1 MPKSNLP
8 ILALLLGAT
17 CLGAAQLPEGTST
30 DPIPAMTKPAKGV
43 PYSDPTYG
51 TRIVRVTN
59 HAAEAPVGFARND
72 YARRQPFNADDSLQ
86 LIIANDGA
94 WHVYRTADNAYVKRL
109 DGLAGDA
116 EPQWHPTDPAR
127 LYYLPTNGVGMQVR
141 ELNVTTLASR
151 VVGDLGARLRAR
163 WPTAHAAWT
172 KAEGSPSADA
182 RYWCFMVDDS
192 AWRSLGVIC
201 WDMSTDQIVG
211 WRNTGGNR
219 PDHVSMSPSGAWCEI
234 SGDDTRAYSR
244 DFATSRL
251 LLNRSEHSDLALD
264 AQGRDVYVA
273 VDYGSNAGSVMMVD
287 MATGVR
293 TDLFPT
299 YLAGSVTALHI
310 SGKAFARSGWVLVS
324 TYADSGAFQWLHR
337 KLFAL
342 ELTANPRIYQLAH
355 TRTASNGYFTEPH
368 AAVNRDF
375 TRVVFNSNWGT
386 PTEDVDAYRID
397 LDRDALPGSATPPPA
412 DTTPPLL
419 SALGAGT
426 LTASSAVITWTTN
439 EAADGQVDYGTTA
452 AYGSSSAVAGTLVTA
467 HSIALG
473 GLAAGTTYHYRVR
486 SRDAA
491 GNTAVSQVDRSFT
504 TASTATPPPPGSVTG
519 GTPRDSGSSGTASGG
534 CGLGGTAALLLAG
547 CGLVRGK
554 RRQPH

>member
-1 MPKSNLP
+1 MPTSYLP

-30 DPIPAMTKPAKGV
+30 DPIPAMAKPAKGV
-43 PYSDPTYG
+43 PYTDPTYG

-59 HAAEAPVGFARND
+59 HAAEVPVGFARND
-72 YARRQPFNADDSLQ
+72 YARRQPFNADDTLQ

-127 LYYLPTNGVGMQVR
+127 LYYLPTLGIGMQVR

-163 WPTAHAAWT
+163 WPTANAAWT

-192 AWRSLGVIC
+192 AWRSLGVVC
-201 WDMSTDQIVG
+201 WDMVTDQIVG
-211 WRNTGGNR
+211 WKDTGGNR
-219 PDHVSMSPSGAWCEI
+219 PDHVSMSPSGTWCEI

-251 LLNRSEHSDLALD
+251 LLNRSEHSDLARD
-264 AQGRDVYVA
+264 AQGNDVYVA
-273 VDYGSNAGSVMMVD
+273 VDYGSNAGSVMMVN

-293 TDLFPT
+293 TDLIPT
-299 YLAGSVTALHI
+299 YLAGSTTALHI
-310 SGKAFARSGWVLVS
+310 SGKAFSRPGWVLVS
-324 TYADSGAFQWLHR
+324 TYADEGTFQWLHR

-342 ELTANPRIYQLAH
+342 ELKANPRIYQLAH
-355 TRTASNGYFTEPH
+355 THTASNGYFTEPH

-375 TRVVFNSNWGT
+375 TRVVFNSNWST
-386 PTEDVDAYRID
+386 PTEDVDAYRIE
-397 LDRDALPGSATPPPA
+397 LASDALPGSSAPPPA
-412 DTTPPLL
+412 DTAAPVL
-419 SALGAGT
+419 SAIGT
-426 LTASSAVITWTTN
+426 GSLTASGAVIGWTTN
-439 EAADGQVDYGTTA
+439 ETADSQVDFGTTT
-452 AYGSSSAVAGTLVTA
+452 AYGSTSVLATTLATTHSVTL
-467 HSIALG
+467 S
-473 GLAAGTTYHYRVR
+473 GLAAATTYHFRVR

-491 GNTAVSQVDRSFT
+491 GNTAVSQVDRTFT
-504 TASTATPPPPGSVTG
+504 TNPAVVPPPGSVI
-519 GTPRDSGSSGTASGG
+519 GTPRTAPSSGTASGA
-534 CGLGGTAALLLAG
+534 CGLGGSAGLLLTLCCLAG
-547 CGLVRGK
+547 S
-554 RRQPH
+554 RRRSTR